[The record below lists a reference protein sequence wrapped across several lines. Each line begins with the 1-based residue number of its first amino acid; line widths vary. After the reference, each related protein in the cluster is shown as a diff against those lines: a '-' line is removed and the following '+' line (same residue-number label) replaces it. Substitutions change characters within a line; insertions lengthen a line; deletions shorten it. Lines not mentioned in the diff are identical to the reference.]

1 MYSQTFQIRW
11 DEVDPNQHMRHTV
24 YLTYGAEARMAVFAE
39 NGIDFT
45 TDGGIGIAPVLFREE
60 AIYRREVPIER
71 ELKSAPKSRRFRMT
85 AAGGRCATKS
95 SAQTVSSRRRLTPMG
110 LDRHAGAQTCCS
122 AGGNRGPDA
131 RIGADRVVTPARDV
145 RNLARWRAGVR
156 AVAACD

>member
-60 AIYRREVPIER
+60 AIYRREVPIGARIEVR
-71 ELKSAPKSRRFRMT
+71 TEVTKISDD
-85 AAGGRCATKS
+85 GGRWSMRHEIFRPDGQLAATID
-95 SAQTVSSRRRLTPMG
+95 A
-110 LDRHAGAQTCCS
+110 DGAWIDMLE
-122 AGGNRGPDA
+122 RK
-131 RIGADRVVTPARDV
+131 
-145 RNLARWRAGVR
+145 LAVPPEEIAALMRALVPTES
-156 AVAACD
+156 